1 MQQPVSLILCAALPA
16 AVCVASHYFPW
27 RFWFRRGRLPRLL
40 AYGVGTLTILLP
52 ATIAALAAAVTVA
65 DAIALLWLAAISAG
79 LGTLIPWWYDWT
91 KRAELQRQ
99 READAAELFSDAE

>member
-1 MQQPVSLILCAALPA
+1 MNPLAPVLCASLPA
-16 AVCVASHYFPW
+16 AACAFAHYFPW
-27 RFWFRRGRLPRLL
+27 RHFFKDGKLPRLY
-40 AYGVGTLTILLP
+40 AYASGLLSVLLP

-79 LGTLIPWWYDWT
+79 LGTLVPWWYDWT
-91 KRAELQRQ
+91 KRNELQRQ